1 MDELFG
7 VSTVVSPKAYDPERG
22 STQNNDSQ
30 EKNETGPTSTMIE
43 RV

>member
-22 STQNNDSQ
+22 SIQKSDQ
-30 EKNETGPTSTMIE
+30 EKNETGATSTTIE